1 MTQHDLNRALLAR
14 QMLLSREKV
23 TVAAA
28 VRRLVAMQSQVARPP
43 FVGLWTRLPAF
54 TREGLLKPL
63 RDRTIVRAT
72 SLRGTIHVM
81 TAEDFVG
88 LRGALQPAMTRGME
102 AILKDRARD
111 LDYAALEK
119 EARAFFRGGPSTF
132 DALRK
137 HLKAKNPKA
146 DERALAYIIRIM
158 LPLVQVPTDATW
170 GFPAA
175 ADFTIADS
183 WLKTTNLDEVR
194 GARCAGRAVSR
205 RVRARHAR

>member
-1 MTQHDLNRALLAR
+1 M
-14 QMLLSREKV
+14 
-23 TVAAA
+23 VAT
-28 VRRLVAMQSQVARPP
+28 QSQVARPP

-183 WLKTTNLDEVR
+183 WLKTTISTKSAAPMRWSSGISPRSGPPRPLTCRR
-194 GARCAGRAVSR
+194 GAGCKGCARCSTRCGRSS
-205 RVRARHAR
+205 

>member
-28 VRRLVAMQSQVARPP
+28 VRRLVAMQAQVARPP
-43 FVGLWTRLPAF
+43 FIGLWTRLPAF

-88 LRGALQPAMTRGME
+88 LRGALQPAMTRGLQS
-102 AILKDRARD
+102 ILKERLTD
-111 LDYAALEK
+111 LDLAALEK
-119 EARAFFRGGPSTF
+119 EARAFFRDGPASF

-137 HLKAKNPKA
+137 HLKAKNAKV
-146 DERALAYIIRIM
+146 DERAMVRL
-158 LPLVQVPTDATW
+158 T
-170 GFPAA
+170 
-175 ADFTIADS
+175 ADF
-183 WLKTTNLDEVR
+183 L
-194 GARCAGRAVSR
+194 C
-205 RVRARHAR
+205 